1 VFLLPAT
8 KGVPADVIREAS
20 ALGLRDFGE
29 NRVQEAM
36 AKAPLVPDVAWH
48 GIGRLQTNKAAKAVA
63 IFQAIESVDRPDL
76 ALKLDRA
83 ARERGRTLDILV
95 EVNTTGESQKGG
107 VAPGGLEALLE
118 EISTLHN
125 LRPRGLMTIAGR
137 DEPARSFALLARLR
151 EKLRPAWPELT
162 ELSMGMSG
170 DFEEAIRHGA
180 TIVRVG
186 QALFGPRTT

>member
-1 VFLLPAT
+1 MFLLPVT

-20 ALGLRDFGE
+20 TLGLRDFGE

-36 AKAPLVPDVAWH
+36 AKASLVPGVAWH

-63 IFQAIESVDRPDL
+63 VFQAIESVDRPAL

-83 ARERGRTLDILV
+83 AHERGRTLDILV

-107 VAPGGLEALLE
+107 VAPEGLEALLE
-118 EISTLHN
+118 GIATLHN
-125 LRPRGLMTIAGR
+125 LRPRGLMTVAGR

-151 EKLRPAWPELT
+151 EQLRPAWPELT